1 MFSHVTKAAYP
12 LRRVEVFVWRFINVW
27 KLSKAVGSLLT
38 AEPSVSVISAA
49 APHRF
54 RDVVVQMN
62 PDLLLGKLGSHSIE
76 DLHQNVS
83 HQHFSQSIADKYL

>member
-1 MFSHVTKAAYP
+1 MVSTHVFSHVAKAAYP
-12 LRRVEVFVWRFINVW
+12 LRRVEVFVWRYVNVW
-27 KLSKAVGSLLT
+27 KLSKAVDSLLT
-38 AEPSVSVISAA
+38 TEPSVSVISAA

-83 HQHFSQSIADKYL
+83 NQHF